1 MHRVDFRLDQITKI
15 EGEASMD
22 VVVEDGKVT
31 NVKFAIVEYKR
42 FFTEAMKGKSIVAM
56 PAHLARI
63 CGTCSNAHVMAAIV
77 ACEDALGITPTA
89 QTQLLR
95 KLTMHGLMIRDHA
108 LHLYLFVMPDLYNKD
123 AFLEFDDNDP
133 EQHQLLHDG
142 FDVKAAGNHL
152 AQTVAGRSVH
162 ATYPVIGGFLQVP
175 SKEHAMESVAELQG
189 VRDAVLRLIDIFIKA
204 PQHLDCKTKFM
215 ALVPDDSFGYIG
227 GKIISSIGEVFDKND
242 FRKHLEHTVL
252 PYSQASAY
260 TYKGESYMVGSL
272 ARVNLAKD
280 KLNPKTKESAK
291 EALKLFPS
299 TDIFNNNLA
308 QAIEIL
314 HSIDESI
321 DILSNNTFVAEPV
334 IKAEM
339 KAGVGMGVIE
349 APRGTLYH
357 KIVIDDKGIVTDGEV
372 IVPTGQNQLNIE
384 RDVGVLVES
393 LLDKMPNDKINFE
406 IEKLIRAYDPCMS
419 CGAHFLKVNW
429 EKKKGGKRL
438 EVEGKKAAKVKG
450 LRAKVKVK
458 KQIAKI
464 KLKSKKVGKKVR
476 ITKKVK
482 KGKGKR

>member
-1 MHRVDFRLDQITKI
+1 M
-15 EGEASMD
+15 
-22 VVVEDGKVT
+22 
-31 NVKFAIVEYKR
+31 
-42 FFTEAMKGKSIVAM
+42 
-56 PAHLARI
+56 
-63 CGTCSNAHVMAAIV
+63 
-77 ACEDALGITPTA
+77 
-89 QTQLLR
+89 
-95 KLTMHGLMIRDHA
+95 
-108 LHLYLFVMPDLYNKD
+108 
-123 AFLEFDDNDP
+123 
-133 EQHQLLHDG
+133 
-142 FDVKAAGNHL
+142 
-152 AQTVAGRSVH
+152 
-162 ATYPVIGGFLQVP
+162 
-175 SKEHAMESVAELQG
+175 
-189 VRDAVLRLIDIFIKA
+189 RLIDICIKA
-204 PQHLDCKTKFM
+204 TQHLDCKTKFM
-215 ALVPDDSFGYIG
+215 ALVPDDTFGYIG
-227 GKIISSIGEVFDKND
+227 GKIISSIGEVFDNKD

-280 KLNPKTKESAK
+280 KLHPNTKESAK

-299 TDIFNNNLA
+299 TDIFHNNLA

-357 KIVIDDKGIVTDGEV
+357 KIVIDDKGTVTDGEV

-393 LLDKMPNDKINFE
+393 LLEKMPNDKINFE

-429 EKKKGGKRL
+429 EKKNKGKRL
-438 EVEGKKAAKVKG
+438 DVRGKKVAKVKG
-450 LRAKVKVK
+450 KKGVKAKVK

-464 KLKSKKVGKKVR
+464 KPKSKKVGKKVKR
-476 ITKKVK
+476 TKKIK
-482 KGKGKR
+482 TGKGKR